1 MKMASNREEY
11 LMREFPMADGTTYIQ
26 NLDKHMSKNKIDK
39 GKVAKKLHGLQ
50 KRMTR
55 MEENAGHASDKV
67 GKRKGMLK
75 RLMDML
81 YGKGKPKK

>member
-1 MKMASNREEY
+1 METNREKH
-11 LMREFPMADGTTYIQ
+11 LMKTFPLEDGTTYIQ
-26 NLDKHMSKNKIDK
+26 NLDKHMSENKIDK

-55 MEENAGHASDKV
+55 MEENVGHASEKA
-67 GKRKGMLK
+67 GKRRGMLR
-75 RLMDML
+75 RLMDAL

>member
-1 MKMASNREEY
+1 LNREEY
-11 LMREFPMADGTTYIQ
+11 LLKTFPLEDGTTYIQ
-26 NLDKHMSKNKIDK
+26 NLDKHMSENKIDK

-55 MEENAGHASDKV
+55 MEENEGHSIEKV
-67 GKRKGMLK
+67 GKRKGMLR
-75 RLMDML
+75 RLMDAL

>member
-1 MKMASNREEY
+1 
-11 LMREFPMADGTTYIQ
+11 
-26 NLDKHMSKNKIDK
+26 MSENKIDK

-55 MEENAGHASDKV
+55 MNENEGHAIEKV
-67 GKRKGMLK
+67 GKRKGFLRK
-75 RLMDML
+75 LMDML

>member
-1 MKMASNREEY
+1 MPTNREEH
-11 LMREFPMADGTTYIQ
+11 LMQTFPMADGTTYIQ
-26 NLDKHMSKNKIDK
+26 NLDKHMSKNKVDK

-55 MEENAGHASDKV
+55 SKENEGHASDKA
-67 GKRKGMLK
+67 GKRKGFLRK
-75 RLMDML
+75 LLDLL